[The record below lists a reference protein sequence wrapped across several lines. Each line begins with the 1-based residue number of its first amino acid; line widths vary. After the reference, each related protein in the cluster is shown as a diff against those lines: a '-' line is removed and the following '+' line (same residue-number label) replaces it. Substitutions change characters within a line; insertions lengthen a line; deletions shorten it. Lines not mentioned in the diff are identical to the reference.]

1 MEIYLN
7 VEESEASVLTS
18 EMKLIPSGFEIG
30 QDRCNMV
37 IYTVGKDRKI
47 WLTDLY

>member
-18 EMKLIPSGFEIG
+18 EMRLIHSGFEIG

-37 IYTVGKDRKI
+37 II
-47 WLTDLY
+47 WWERTGRYG